1 MRKADREN
9 EAVHL
14 LAKLTNAA
22 LSQNKYIIMYMY
34 F

>member
-14 LAKLTNAA
+14 LVKLTKAA
-22 LSQNKYIIMYMY
+22 LSQNKYMCFFFYI
-34 F
+34 